1 VLAEACAQWAE
12 RETKVGIKPNPLKIR
27 NLKGVQTVIFRWNFG
42 LKAMRPKGCTATPLP
57 LTKVQSPKSNVV
69 GKGPAS
75 GTSANQAT

>member
-42 LKAMRPKGCTATPLP
+42 LVRSEKSVVRSFRWGFRPRPRFDLP
-57 LTKVQSPKSNVV
+57 F
-69 GKGPAS
+69 
-75 GTSANQAT
+75 GTSD